1 MPRKKI
7 TTPEELIAWRDKWL
21 LSQAEAAGVFRRC
34 RRSYQS
40 LEAGEL
46 KEFPAEID
54 DLAQLYEIKNR
65 KRKKRVAATA

>member
-7 TTPEELIAWRDKWL
+7 TTPEELTAWRDKWL
-21 LSQAEAAGVFRRC
+21 LSQAEAAVVFRRC

-54 DLAQLYEIKNR
+54 DLANLYEIKNR

>member
-1 MPRKKI
+1 MARKPI
-7 TTPEELIAWRDKWL
+7 TSADELLAWRDKWL
-21 LSQAEAAGVFRRC
+21 LSQAEAAVVFRRC

-54 DLAQLYEIKNR
+54 DLANLYEIKNR